1 MTEIIIFAAC
11 AFLVTVAR
19 YMGGFRELH
28 MLQQN
33 SYQFKSH
40 FNRAKQN
47 HYVSYLP
54 YVIFLCVPG
63 LMLSPLFEMNVLGII
78 IKSLLIVV
86 SVITMIIN
94 RPKKF
99 KKPFVYTARVK
110 RMIVTFT
117 ILTII
122 PLIVAVFGFLNESF
136 VTAYVTLAF
145 ILCLTPLAS
154 LLSNLIN
161 YPIEEYIRRWY
172 INDAKKIL
180 SGMKSLDIVG
190 ITGSYGK
197 TSMKFY
203 LGELLN
209 SQYNTL
215 ITPESYNT
223 PMGVVKTIRM
233 MMKSTHEIFVCEMG
247 ARHVGDIKELC
258 DIVNPHDAIITSIGP
273 QHLETFG
280 KIENIISTKF
290 ELGDAVNGKGK
301 ILVSGDDENIRKGMG
316 KYENVITYGF
326 SDNNDYKAKD
336 ISVSYKGTKFTVVSK
351 SGEECEYETSLLGE
365 HNVLNLLGA
374 ISYCNEKGISLSSL
388 IIPVRR
394 IKSVK
399 HRLELIDGGEICYI
413 DDAYNSNPQG
423 SKAALKVLSLFDDYM
438 KILCTPGMVE
448 LGEKQ
453 DELNFEF
460 GKEAASA
467 CDYVA
472 LVGKKQTEPI
482 LKGLKENGFSEE
494 KIFVAETL
502 SEAIENIKSITSD
515 KKKMVLLEND
525 LPDNY

>member
-1 MTEIIIFAAC
+1 MTDIIIFAAY
-11 AFLVTVAR
+11 AFLVTIAR

-40 FNRAKQN
+40 FNRAIQKGFI
-47 HYVSYLP
+47 SYIP
-54 YVIFLCVPG
+54 YVILLLFFLINNTLLCISSDILG
-63 LMLSPLFEMNVLGII
+63 ALF
-78 IKSLLIVV
+78 LIVAP
-86 SVITMIIN
+86 VIVIIIN

-117 ILTII
+117 IITLI
-122 PLIVAVFGFLNESF
+122 PLAVAVISFLKGRFG
-136 VTAYVTLAF
+136 TAFITLTV
-145 ILCLTPLAS
+145 ILCLTPLAA

-258 DIVNPHDAIITSIGP
+258 DIVHPHDAIITSIGP

-301 ILVSGDDENIRKGMG
+301 ILVNGDDENIRKGMG

-336 ISVSYKGTKFTVVSK
+336 ISVS
-351 SGEECEYETSLLGE
+351 
-365 HNVLNLLGA
+365 
-374 ISYCNEKGISLSSL
+374 
-388 IIPVRR
+388 
-394 IKSVK
+394 
-399 HRLELIDGGEICYI
+399 
-413 DDAYNSNPQG
+413 
-423 SKAALKVLSLFDDYM
+423 
-438 KILCTPGMVE
+438 
-448 LGEKQ
+448 
-453 DELNFEF
+453 
-460 GKEAASA
+460 
-467 CDYVA
+467 
-472 LVGKKQTEPI
+472 
-482 LKGLKENGFSEE
+482 
-494 KIFVAETL
+494 
-502 SEAIENIKSITSD
+502 
-515 KKKMVLLEND
+515 
-525 LPDNY
+525 

>member
-1 MTEIIIFAAC
+1 MTDIIIFAVSAV
-11 AFLVTVAR
+11 LVTIAR

-54 YVIFLCVPG
+54 YVILLFIPG
-63 LMLSPLFEMNVLGII
+63 LMMSPLFENAVLGMVFKI
-78 IKSLLIVV
+78 LLIVA
-86 SVITMIIN
+86 SVAIMFIN
-94 RPKKF
+94 KPKKF

-117 ILTII
+117 IITLI
-122 PLIVAVFGFLNESF
+122 PLAVAVISFLKGRFG
-136 VTAYVTLAF
+136 TAFITLAL
-145 ILCLTPLAS
+145 ILCLTPIAA

-180 SGMKSLDIVG
+180 SGMHSLHIVG

-280 KIENIISTKF
+280 TIENIIGTKF

-301 ILVSGDDENIRKGMG
+301 ILLNGDDENIRKGMT

-326 SDNNDYKAKD
+326 SDNNDYRAKD
-336 ISVSYKGTKFTVVSK
+336 ISVSYRGTAFTVVSK
-351 SGEECEYETSLLGE
+351 SGEECQYETSLLGE

-399 HRLELIDGGEICYI
+399 HRLELIDGNDICYI

-460 GKEAASA
+460 GKEAASV

-472 LVGKKQTEPI
+472 LVGRKQTEPI
-482 LKGLKENGFSEE
+482 LKGLEDAGFSEE
-494 KIFVAETL
+494 KIFVADTL
-502 SEAIENIKSITSD
+502 SEAIEKIKSIKSD

>member
-1 MTEIIIFAAC
+1 MADIIIFIATAV
-11 AFLVTVAR
+11 LVIIAR
-19 YMGGFRELH
+19 YIGGFRELH
-28 MLQQN
+28 MLQLN
-33 SYQFKSH
+33 SYQWGSH
-40 FNRAKQN
+40 FNRMKQN
-47 HYVSYLP
+47 QYVAYLP
-54 YVIFLCVPG
+54 YMIFLLIPG
-63 LMLSPLFEMNVLGII
+63 VMMTPLFETEVFGTIL
-78 IKSLLIVV
+78 KSLLIV
-86 SVITMIIN
+86 SAIVIIIIN

-117 ILTII
+117 IITLI
-122 PLIVAVFGFLNESF
+122 PLAVAVVFFEENF
-136 VTAYVTLAF
+136 VTAYVTLGL
-145 ILCLTPLAS
+145 ILCLTPVAA

-180 SGMKSLDIVG
+180 SGMRDMDIIG

-233 MMKSTHEIFVCEMG
+233 MMKPTHEIFVCEMG

-280 KIENIISTKF
+280 SIENIIGTKF

-301 ILVSGDDENIRKGMG
+301 ILVNGDDENIKKGKT
-316 KYENVITYGF
+316 KYKNVITYGF
-326 SDNNDYKAKD
+326 SDDNDYKAKD

-413 DDAYNSNPQG
+413 DDAYNSNPNG
-423 SKAALKVLSLFDDYM
+423 SKAALKVLSLFDDYT

-453 DELNFEF
+453 DELNCEF
-460 GKEAASA
+460 GRQAGEI

-472 LVGKKQTEPI
+472 LVGRKQTEPI
-482 LKGLKENGFSEE
+482 LKGLKESGFSDE
-494 KIFVAETL
+494 KIIVADTL
-502 SEAIENIKSITSD
+502 SEAIENIKNIKSD